1 MSISNE
7 SEKNCESDLSKSSID
22 TKTSSEI
29 SFDCFDV
36 LLSKDLALSS
46 LDYLEQEDDSLS
58 DEDAYLLYN
67 SNILIISYR
76 ED

>member
-22 TKTSSEI
+22 TRTSSEI

-58 DEDAYLLYN
+58 DADAYLRYN